1 MKKSL
6 LLFALSILG
15 LSPLSCQKQAPEAD
29 YAFDDVRIIDV
40 ETGEVRPNQTVF
52 VKDGKITLVV
62 PSSEANLD
70 GTMNTIIGGG
80 RYLMPG
86 LAEMH
91 AHIPGNQNM
100 KLLEETLFLYLSN
113 GVTTIRGMLGQ
124 PYHIEL
130 KDKVMSGEILGPR
143 IYTSGPSLNGN
154 SVTSI
159 EQADQ
164 MVRDQKAAG
173 YDFMKL
179 HPGLTLENFDQIVK
193 TAKEVGMPYAGHVS
207 IDVGVRHAIESDYAS
222 IDHVDGYLEGLV
234 PSTIRVNPNANG
246 FFGINF
252 TEIADE
258 ALIDELVKMT
268 VEQDIWIVPTQAMME
283 RWVGPEDPEVLGEE
297 PEMKYMPPNTLNNW
311 IRTKKGVIEAPNYS
325 AEQALAF
332 NELRR
337 TIIKKLHDGGA
348 KFILGSDAPQVF
360 NVPGFSIQRELEAM
374 TRSGFSPLEAIQS
387 GTINPAEYFGV
398 QGEYG
403 VIKPGASADLI
414 MLQDNPLE
422 DINNTRSQLGVMV
435 RGKWM
440 TKAEIYKKLDEIA
453 ASYKE

>member
-1 MKKSL
+1 MKKSF
-6 LLFALSILG
+6 LFLSMLIIG
-15 LSPLSCQKQAPEAD
+15 LSPISCQKKAPEAD
-29 YAFDDVRIIDV
+29 YAFDNVRIIDV
-40 ETGEVRPNQTVF
+40 ETGAIQPNQTVF
-52 VKDGKITLVV
+52 VKDGKISLIV

-91 AHIPGNQNM
+91 AHIPGNNNM

-154 SVTSI
+154 TVTST

-258 ALIDELVKMT
+258 SLIDELVKLT
-268 VEQDIWIVPTQAMME
+268 VEHNVWIVPTQAMME
-283 RWVGPEDPEVLGEE
+283 RWVGPTDPEILGED
-297 PEMKYMPPNTLNNW
+297 PEMKYMPPNTLKSW
-311 IRTKKGVIEAPNYS
+311 ISTKKQVIEAPNYS

-337 TIIKKLHDGGA
+337 KIIKKLHDGGA

-374 TRSGFSPLEAIQS
+374 TRSGFTPLEAIQA
-387 GTINPAEYFGV
+387 GTINPAEFFKV

-440 TKAEIYKKLDEIA
+440 TKSDIYKKLNEIA
-453 ASYKE
+453 ESYKE

>member
-1 MKKSL
+1 MKKSFL
-6 LLFALSILG
+6 LLALSIIG
-15 LSPLSCQKQAPEAD
+15 LSPLSCQKKAPEAD
-29 YAFDDVRIIDV
+29 YAFDNVRIIDV
-40 ETGEVRPNQTVF
+40 ETGEIRPNQTVF

-143 IYTSGPSLNGN
+143 IYTSGPSLNGT
-154 SVTSI
+154 SVTST
-159 EQADQ
+159 EQANQ

-258 ALIDELVKMT
+258 ALIDELVKLT
-268 VEQDIWIVPTQAMME
+268 VEHNVWIVPTQAMME
-283 RWVGPEDPEVLGEE
+283 RWVGPEDPEVLGAE

-311 IRTKKGVIEAPNYS
+311 IRTKKQVIEAPNYS

-374 TRSGFSPLEAIQS
+374 TRSGFTPLEAIQA

-414 MLQDNPLE
+414 MLQENPLE

-440 TKAEIYKKLDEIA
+440 TKAEIYEKLDEIA
-453 ASYKE
+453 ISYKE